1 MDDKQLKTLGDKVQS
16 KLKDAVTSVEVAFGE
31 LTLHVE
37 REKIVEVARFL
48 RDEDVYQFHILV
60 DLCAVDYPDRARRF
74 DVVYHFLSL
83 TRNARIRLKLQ
94 TNEDDPVP
102 SIVEVHPCANWFE
115 REAFDMC
122 GVMFSGHPDLRR
134 ILTDYGFTGFP
145 LRRDFPMT
153 GYVECRWD
161 EEQKRVVYQPVKLQQ
176 EFRTFDFLSP
186 WEGTDYV
193 LPGDEKAGS

>member
-48 RDEDVYQFHILV
+48 RDEDDYQFHILV
-60 DLCAVDYPDRARRF
+60 DLCAVDYPDRAKRF